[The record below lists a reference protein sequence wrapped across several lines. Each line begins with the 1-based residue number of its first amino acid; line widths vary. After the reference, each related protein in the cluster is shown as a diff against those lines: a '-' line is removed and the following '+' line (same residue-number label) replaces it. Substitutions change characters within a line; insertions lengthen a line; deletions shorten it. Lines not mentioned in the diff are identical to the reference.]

1 MRRYAAISSRILYAA
16 NPCHSHRIAPAL
28 ALSSC
33 ISSSF
38 PTHTPGRAIA
48 CPAVLRL
55 PTPPSASKIGR
66 PVTREQ
72 VAAVYGVGVNRLKEV
87 QPPQMILFTQ
97 VDLARNTFAT
107 LIQGVTASTRDLR
120 TIGVDLEMA
129 RKGKGS
135 DASSSTPPPVKGAK
149 ERFESHEWT
158 SVEELVQFYEEVM
171 YPLRCYHAVYAVHQL
186 NSYHM
191 KDVQKRG
198 LTAFKQEVLD
208 ENKIQ
213 LEKELDG
220 MAKSQALIANGVKE
234 SLTTDICNDI
244 VNILRI
250 VGEKYEHAHAM
261 AVKVLED
268 MNTMNIPYNE
278 VTRELI
284 KMVSFH
290 DGPFDNSSL
299 LFEIIEYP
307 ERGEIILETEKKEE
321 NTNLEARST
330 EVLNIIAQRH
340 QTELDDGKLLRSEE
354 THPNLQRSPE

>member
-1 MRRYAAISSRILYAA
+1 MRSYAGISSRILYAA
-16 NPCHSHRIAPAL
+16 NQCHSHRIAPAL
-28 ALSSC
+28 AFSSC
-33 ISSSF
+33 ISSSCNF
-38 PTHTPGRAIA
+38 RTPGRALA

-55 PTPPSASKIGR
+55 PTPTSASKIGK
-66 PVTREQ
+66 PATREQ
-72 VAAVYGVGVNRLKEV
+72 VAAAYGVSIERLKEV

-97 VDLARNTFAT
+97 VDLARNAFAT
-107 LIQGVTASTRDLR
+107 LISGVTASTPDLR
-120 TIGVDLEMA
+120 SIGVDLEAA
-129 RKGKGS
+129 RKGTGS
-135 DASSSTPPPVKGAK
+135 NASPSTPKPVEGART
-149 ERFESHEWT
+149 RFESQQWT
-158 SVEELVQFYEEVM
+158 SVVELIQFYEEVM
-171 YPLRCYHAVYAVHQL
+171 YPLRCYHEQYALHQL
-186 NSYHM
+186 NSFHM

-198 LTAFKQEVLD
+198 LSAFKQEVLN

-213 LEKELDG
+213 LEKELAG
-220 MAKSQALIANGVKE
+220 MAKSQSLIADGVKE

-268 MNTMNIPYNE
+268 MNTMKIPYNE

-284 KMVSFH
+284 KMVSFR

-307 ERGEIILETEKKEE
+307 ERGEIVLETEKKEGSS
-321 NTNLEARST
+321 NLEECST

-340 QTELDDGKLLRSEE
+340 QVVLDNGKLLRSEE